1 MVCTIL
7 LNMSKIVHIC
17 ASGKFG
23 ILCFCPE
30 LVREKGR
37 I

>member
-1 MVCTIL
+1 MVCNIL
-7 LNMSKIVHIC
+7 LNMSKILRIC
-17 ASGKFG
+17 AFGKFG